1 MSKIKDIINKIES
14 FENEDVCIIILSQEE
29 NHALLT
35 YINNLEKE
43 IKEAIEFID
52 NLPNGTKG
60 TFMLYGGYEV
70 KNILGGGDKSE

>member
-35 YINNLEKE
+35 YINNLEK
-43 IKEAIEFID
+43 
-52 NLPNGTKG
+52 G
-60 TFMLYGGYEV
+60 
-70 KNILGGGDKSE
+70 ILEKDDHNE